1 MINKFIPSENE
12 LKKIIY
18 DYTINHKSTR
28 MIGKEYNR
36 DHSVISRVLKENGI
50 KVLTRNESAAHT
62 WKNHKHPY
70 IGKTGNKSCSYGRIH
85 SPEERA
91 KQSASL
97 KARYKATKKERIID
111 SQGYVLLFMPDHPRA
126 IHDRIEEHRVVVEQH
141 IGRPLSSEEHIHH
154 INKIKTDN
162 RIENLAIVTNSEH
175 AKIHNSIG
183 KYNERRRLLST
194 T

>member
-70 IGKTGNKSCSYGRIH
+70 IGKTGNKNCNYGRIH

-91 KQSASL
+91 KQSKSL
-97 KARYKATKKERIID
+97 KQHYKLNPVHKEKNNKKQCWLFFNMDAKPSISCQWQSARA
-111 SQGYVLLFMPDHPRA
+111 
-126 IHDRIEEHRVVVEQH
+126 
-141 IGRPLSSEEHIHH
+141 
-154 INKIKTDN
+154 
-162 RIENLAIVTNSEH
+162 
-175 AKIHNSIG
+175 
-183 KYNERRRLLST
+183 
-194 T
+194 